1 MTSTDIHLATV
12 HLTSGTAPYGEHIR
26 AGKHELVADEPAA
39 YGGGDLGPPPYA
51 LLAAS
56 LGACTA
62 ITLRMYAARKGWT
75 IEPLLVD
82 VAVFRTEDAGE
93 RIERTIRVAPTL
105 GTDERKRLLE
115 IADKTP
121 VTKTISRGTEIKTTL
136 KSATT

>member
-1 MTSTDIHLATV
+1 MTTSDIHLAHV
-12 HLTSGTAPYGEHIR
+12 HLKSGDKPYGEHIS
-26 AGKHELVADEPAA
+26 AGAHQLVADEPIA
-39 YGGGDLGPPPYA
+39 YGGGDLGPAPYA

-62 ITLRMYAARKGWT
+62 ITLRMYAARKQWN

-82 VAVFRTEDAGE
+82 VAVFRTEDSE
-93 RIERTIRVAPTL
+93 RIERTIRVAPSL
-105 GTDERKRLLE
+105 PKEERMRLLE

-136 KSATT
+136 K